1 MEVIPDFT
9 GATMRDFVTRNITVG
24 TTVYTDGFKSFEGLT
39 AAGYKHVSF

>member
-9 GATMRDFVTRNITVG
+9 GPTMRDCVARNVTVG

-39 AAGYKHVSF
+39 KAARCT